1 MKEIFSLEL
10 CGIPKALALRCVVSA
25 TGKPGARGSTVY
37 LLLRTGTGGVGKGVA
52 GVPKSFPH

>member
-10 CGIPKALALRCVVSA
+10 CGIPKALALQCVVSA
-25 TGKPGARGSTVY
+25 GPRLPSRGSTVY